1 MEPTLTTP
9 RLRLTPYRP
18 ADAETM
24 NRWAAD
30 PVLCHFGDDCAAA
43 PETIEQTRAYI
54 DKVIAEA
61 DDSIRR
67 WAVRRSADDQ
77 LIGYCMA
84 AFIDRHNRR
93 CRVGL
98 TIGDRDSWGLGYGRE
113 ALAAL
118 VRHCFE
124 DLGLNRIGAEIFA
137 FNERSIR
144 LFERAGFKREGT
156 VRQSVLKDGRY
167 QDELLYGLL
176 RGEWNDGP
184 PCAGGTSNA

>member
-1 MEPTLTTP
+1 MTPTLTTA
-9 RLRLTPYRP
+9 RLRLTPFRP
-18 ADAETM
+18 GDAELL

-30 PVLCHFGDDCAAA
+30 PVLCHYGDDCPAD
-43 PETIEQTRAYI
+43 PETIEQTRAYVE
-54 DKVIAEA
+54 KVIAGA

-67 WAVRRSADDQ
+67 WAVRRITDDR

-93 CRVGL
+93 CKAGL
-98 TIGDRDSWGLGYGRE
+98 TIGDQESWGLGYGRE
-113 ALAAL
+113 VLDAL

-144 LFERAGFKREGT
+144 LFEGAGFRREGT

-167 QDELLYGLL
+167 RDEHLYGLL
-176 RGEWNDGP
+176 REEWNGAP
-184 PCAGGTSNA
+184 PCVDSKSNT